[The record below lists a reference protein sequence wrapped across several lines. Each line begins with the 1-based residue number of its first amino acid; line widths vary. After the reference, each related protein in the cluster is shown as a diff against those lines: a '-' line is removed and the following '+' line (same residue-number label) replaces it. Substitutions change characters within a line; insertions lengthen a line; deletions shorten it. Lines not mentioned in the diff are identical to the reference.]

1 METNGKFKLLD
12 YDPTIE
18 REKYLA
24 SLLCHFQKSCAFDM
38 QTYKKIYPC
47 GSKTGVLY
55 GLPKIHIKENQLRPI
70 ISAIGTYT
78 HHLAKYLVEVL
89 SLEFN
94 DQTFMLRDTF
104 DFVNRVSELVLTNND
119 YLMSFNIESLFTN
132 IPND

>member
-12 YDPTIE
+12 YDSTIE

-24 SLLCHFQKSCAFDM
+24 SLLCRFQKPGAFDM
-38 QTYKKIYPC
+38 QTCKKIYPC

-55 GLPKIHIKENQLRPI
+55 GLPKIQKKENPLRPI
-70 ISAIGTYT
+70 LSAIGTYT
-78 HHLAKYLVEVL
+78 HHLANYLVEIL
-89 SLEFN
+89 SPEFN